1 MMVQDNATRLEDAY
15 NSLAATSEHFARDG
29 LIKASAEYVAAV
41 ALLKE
46 VEAVLKRLRRASTS
60 RL

>member
-15 NSLAATSEHFARDG
+15 KLAATSEHFAQDG
-29 LIKASAEYVAAV
+29 LVKASAEYVSAV

-46 VEAVLKRLRRASTS
+46 VEAVLKR
-60 RL
+60 

>member
-29 LIKASAEYVAAV
+29 LVKASAEYVAAV

-46 VEAVLKRLRRASTS
+46 VEAVLKR
-60 RL
+60 